1 MLLAHAMERREEW
14 GARVALRGGADSD
27 RKSLVLAS
35 WVRRQR
41 PSAVGSGG
49 TARRRSPTHG
59 AGIIAEGGS
68 PKSEAARRGFSRWR
82 LAGSQAAAHSA
93 CGMRRSRRRGISPWT
108 WAAERQGDSSSG
120 GGDEVFQRVANWWLG
135 PGFKGCSR
143 WRRPRRRG
151 TVRQRSQD
159 AVAQRGGRD
168 GNNEA
173 GSTQRRPR
181 AR

>member
-1 MLLAHAMERREEW
+1 MGRGWRCAEERTATESRW
-14 GARVALRGGADSD
+14 CWLVGCGVSGPALWVPVARPGGEA
-27 RKSLVLAS
+27 RRTALAS
-35 WVRRQR
+35 SR
-41 PSAVGSGG
+41 
-49 TARRRSPTHG
+49 
-59 AGIIAEGGS
+59 
-68 PKSEAARRGFSRWR
+68 KAAP
-82 LAGSQAAAHSA
+82 Q
-93 CGMRRSRRRGISPWT
+93 SRRRPGEGSRDGDSPDLRRRLT
-108 WAAERQGDSSSG
+108 VRAGCVDLGGGASHHGRGRRRQGDSSSG